1 MTLPEPLAP
10 LAGLMLNLRW
20 SWHAPTADLFASI
33 DPAAWQASGGDP
45 IAMLSALPPERIAA
59 LAADPGFAARLAEA
73 EQDLGEYMSGPRW
86 YAGSGLTEAG
96 PAAIAYFSPEYGITA
111 ALPQYSGGLG
121 ILAGDHLKSA
131 SDLGVPLI
139 GVGLLY
145 RHGYFTQSLS
155 ADGWQAERYPGDDPN
170 GLPLELLRDA
180 DGAAV
185 HVAVGLPAGRQLA
198 AQVWVA
204 QVGRIPLLLLDSYV
218 EENEADLHE
227 VTDRLYGGG
236 SDHRLRQELL
246 LGVGGVRAVRAFC
259 ALRGHPS
266 PEVFH
271 TNEGHAGFLGL
282 ERIREYAERGLSFEE
297 AIEVCRAGTVFTTHT
312 PVPAGI
318 DRFPRDLVREHFD
331 DDPLLP
337 IDRVLA
343 LGAETY
349 PGGDPD
355 VFNMAVMGMR
365 LAQRVNGVS
374 LLHGQVSREMF
385 AGLWPGFDTR
395 EVPIGSVTNGVHTP
409 TWVAPEVFTLLSGG
423 DDPSQTPPALFSG
436 GTHPPG
442 PPLGEMPSPQTPL
455 APLGDWERAA
465 TAPAAEIWAARRVL
479 RARLVAETRR
489 RLRASWRQRGASEA
503 EMTWIDDVLD
513 EHVLTIGFAR
523 RVPSYKRLTLMLN
536 NPEQLSQLLNNPDQ
550 PLQIVVA
557 GKAHPADD
565 GGKALIQQMVQF
577 SDSPDVRRRIVFL
590 PDYDM
595 AMADTLV
602 QGCDVWLNN
611 PLRPLEACGTSGMK
625 AALNGGLN
633 LSVRDGWWDEWY
645 DGGNGWE
652 IPSADGVADAARR
665 DELEAQALYEM
676 LGKSVAPLYY
686 DRDADGIPAGWVDR
700 IRHTFR
706 SLGPKVQAERMVR
719 EYVTALYAPAAAA
732 SRELSDAEGFG
743 PARELAAWK
752 QRVMEN
758 WPQVRIE
765 HVESEAA
772 GTLGQRLGSALMV
785 RVSVALGELTRD
797 DVAVEVVYG
806 RPDEDDEIVQPAY
819 ATLAAEPPAPPAA
832 TAPPATASPQAAA
845 TSPQATAT
853 APQTTATAPP
863 ATASPQT
870 AATAPQAA
878 ATSPQATATAPQTT
892 ATAPPATASPQTA
905 ATAPQA
911 AATAPSGV
919 VRYSGEVPLDR
930 PGPFG
935 YTVRVLPSHPLL
947 DSRAELG
954 LVTYP
959 QAPAGMTNGDLRL
972 AGGLGGRPPG

>member
-1 MTLPEPLAP
+1 VRAIRRFTVRVTLPEPLAA
-10 LAGLMLNLRW
+10 LHGLMLNLRW
-20 SWHAPTADLFASI
+20 SWHSPTADLFASI
-33 DPAAWQASGGDP
+33 DPAAWQAAGGDP
-45 IAMLSALPPERIAA
+45 VAMLSALPSARIAA
-59 LAADPGFAARLAEA
+59 LADDGEFLAALAEA
-73 EQDLGEYMSGPRW
+73 ERDLQQYMSDPRW
-86 YAGSGLTEAG
+86 YANGHAESG
-96 PAAIAYFSPEYGITA
+96 PAAVAYFSPEFGITA

-155 ADGWQAERYPGDDPN
+155 ADGWQTERYPAGDPN
-170 GLPLELLRDA
+170 GLPFELLRDA
-180 DGAAV
+180 DGTAV
-185 HVAVGLPAGRQLA
+185 RIAVGLTEGRQLS

-236 SDHRLRQELL
+236 SEHRLRQELL
-246 LGVGGVRAVRAFC
+246 LGIGGVRAVRAFC

-282 ERIREYAERGLSFEE
+282 ERIREYAEQGLSFDE

-318 DRFPRDLVREHFD
+318 DRFERDMVRRHFA

-337 IDRVLA
+337 IDRLLA

-349 PGGDPD
+349 PGGDPE

-409 TWVAPEVFTLLSGG
+409 TWVASEVLSLTGTSPG
-423 DDPSQTPPALFSG
+423 EASG
-436 GTHPPG
+436 W
-442 PPLGEMPSPQTPL
+442 
-455 APLGDWERAA
+455 DWERAA
-465 TAPAAEIWAARRVL
+465 AAPAGELWEARHML

-489 RLRASWRQRGASEA
+489 RLRASWRQRGASGA
-503 EMTWIDDVLD
+503 ELTWIDDVLD
-513 EHVLTIGFAR
+513 EHTLTIGFAR

-536 NPEQLSQLLNNPDQ
+536 DPAQLSQLLNDPAR

-557 GKAHPADD
+557 GKAHPADE
-565 GGKALIQQMVQF
+565 GGKGLIQQMVQY

-595 AMADTLV
+595 AMAHALV

-633 LSVRDGWWDEWY
+633 VSVRDGWWDEWY
-645 DGGNGWE
+645 DGANGWE
-652 IPSADGVADAARR
+652 IPSADGVADQARR
-665 DELEAQALYEM
+665 DDLEATALYE
-676 LGKSVAPLYY
+676 LLAKSVTPLYY
-686 DRDADGIPAGWVDR
+686 DRDADGIPLGWVER
-700 IRHTFR
+700 IRHTLR

-719 EYVTALYAPAAAA
+719 EYVSTLYVPAAVA
-732 SRELSDAEGFG
+732 SRALADDDGFG

-752 QRVMEN
+752 KRVVQA
-758 WPQVRIE
+758 WPQLRVD
-765 HVESEAA
+765 HVESEGA
-772 GTLGQRLGSALMV
+772 GQRLGSALTV
-785 RVSVALGELTRD
+785 RVSVALGDLTQD
-797 DVAVEVVYG
+797 DVTVEVVYG
-806 RPDEDDEIVQPAY
+806 RPDDDDEIVDPAY
-819 ATLAAEPPAPPAA
+819 ATLTVEGPAGTP
-832 TAPPATASPQAAA
+832 
-845 TSPQATAT
+845 
-853 APQTTATAPP
+853 
-863 ATASPQT
+863 
-870 AATAPQAA
+870 
-878 ATSPQATATAPQTT
+878 
-892 ATAPPATASPQTA
+892 
-905 ATAPQA
+905 
-911 AATAPSGV
+911 GLL
-919 VRYSGEVPLDR
+919 RYSGEVPLDQ
-930 PGPFG
+930 PGSFG
-935 YTVRVLPSHPLL
+935 YTVRVLPAHPLL

-959 QAPAGMTNGDLRL
+959 QAPAGMTNGDLR
-972 AGGLGGRPPG
+972 

>member
-1 MTLPEPLAP
+1 MRAIRRFTVRVSLPEPLAP
-10 LAGLMLNLRW
+10 LQGLMLNLRW

-33 DPAAWQASGGDP
+33 DPAAWAASGGDP
-45 IAMLSALPPERIAA
+45 IAMLSALPAARISA
-59 LAADPGFAARLAEA
+59 LAVDARFLGELREA
-73 EQDLGEYMSGPRW
+73 EEDLNRYISDPRW
-86 YAGSGLTEAG
+86 YSSAGLTGIG
-96 PAAIAYFSPEYGITA
+96 PAAVAYFSPEYGITA

-180 DGAAV
+180 AGSAV
-185 HVAVGLPAGRQLA
+185 HVSVGLDAGRQLN

-204 QVGRIPLLLLDSYV
+204 RVGRIPLLLLDSYV
-218 EENEADLHE
+218 EENEPGLHE

-236 SDHRLRQELL
+236 SEHRLRQELL

-259 ALRGHPS
+259 ALRGHPA

-282 ERIREYAERGLSFEE
+282 ERIREYSGQGLSFAE
-297 AIEVCRAGTVFTTHT
+297 ALQVSRAGTVFTTHT
-312 PVPAGI
+312 PVAAGI
-318 DRFPRDLVREHFD
+318 DRFERDLVRAHFD

-337 IDRVLA
+337 IDDVLA

-349 PGGDPD
+349 PGGDPNM
-355 VFNMAVMGMR
+355 FNMAVMGMR

-374 LLHGQVSREMF
+374 LLHGEVSRKMF
-385 AGLWPGFDTR
+385 AGLWPGFDTS

-409 TWVAPEVFTLLSGG
+409 TWVAPEVLFLTGTSSG
-423 DDPSQTPPALFSG
+423 DATDW
-436 GTHPPG
+436 
-442 PPLGEMPSPQTPL
+442 
-455 APLGDWERAA
+455 DWERAA
-465 TAPAAEIWAARRVL
+465 AAPAAELWEARHVL

-489 RLRASWRQRGASEA
+489 RLLASWRQRGASGA
-503 EMTWIDDVLD
+503 ELTWIDDVLD

-536 NPEQLSQLLNNPDQ
+536 NPAELTALLNDPAQ
-550 PLQIVVA
+550 PIQVVVA

-577 SDSPDVRRRIVFL
+577 SDTPEVRRRIVFL

-595 AMADTLV
+595 AMAHTLV

-625 AALNGGLN
+625 AALNGALN

-652 IPSADGVADAARR
+652 IPSADGVHDAARR
-665 DELEAQALYEM
+665 DELEAQALYEL
-676 LGKSVAPLYY
+676 LGKSVAPLFY
-686 DRDADGIPAGWVDR
+686 DREADGVPLGWVER
-700 IRHTFR
+700 IRHTLR

-719 EYVTALYAPAAAA
+719 EYTTELYVPAAAS
-732 SRELSDAEGFG
+732 SRALADGSGFG

-752 QRVMEN
+752 QRVQAA

-765 HVESEAA
+765 HVESGAA
-772 GTLGQRLGSALMV
+772 GQLLGSVLAV
-785 RVSVALGELTRD
+785 RVSVALGPLSPD
-797 DVAVEVVYG
+797 DVSVEVVYG
-806 RPDEDDEIVQPAY
+806 RPDEDGEIAAPAY
-819 ATLAAEPPAPPAA
+819 APLSAEGASEA
-832 TAPPATASPQAAA
+832 T
-845 TSPQATAT
+845 
-853 APQTTATAPP
+853 
-863 ATASPQT
+863 
-870 AATAPQAA
+870 
-878 ATSPQATATAPQTT
+878 
-892 ATAPPATASPQTA
+892 
-905 ATAPQA
+905 
-911 AATAPSGV
+911 GLE
-919 VRYSGEVPLDR
+919 RYSGEVPLDR

-935 YTVRVLPSHPLL
+935 YTVRVLPRHRLL
-947 DSRAELG
+947 DSRAEMG
-954 LVTYP
+954 LVTFP
-959 QAPAGMTNGDLRL
+959 QAPAGMVNGDLR
-972 AGGLGGRPPG
+972 